1 MGNKIAKIR
10 FLAGVLAL
18 IVAVCCCFTS
28 CNVLDFI
35 KTKTSLN
42 DKTSASSEVDEA
54 VAFLNKEIT
63 VAVGDTS
70 QLLATG
76 IGASGDADA
85 VKWSS
90 SDTLIVKVENGVVTG
105 VAAGTATV
113 TVLFGN
119 RSDTCIVRVI
129 EGKNALQS
137 KNDKDYDLA
146 TEYLSDEIYDWSIK
160 EIQTSINLILARNHY
175 KFKSQ
180 DWLDYFSQFIW
191 YTYDTTDM
199 DEAASRFNKIEAANY
214 NALAKARKVLKDESY
229 VPDYSYDE
237 KYYEYAMYYIEDWYD
252 LSYWSDDEIQL
263 AINTILARNHYKFKN
278 EKWINYFEQFSWY
291 YYDTSSMAT
300 AESRFNTVERANY
313 NYLAKNRD

>member
-63 VAVGDTS
+63 VAVGDKS
-70 QLLATG
+70 ELLVTG
-76 IGASGDADA
+76 IDESNEANA
-85 VKWSS
+85 KWSS
-90 SDTLIVKVENGVVTG
+90 SDTSIAKVENGVVTG
-105 VAAGTATV
+105 VTAGAATV
-113 TVLFGN
+113 TVLVGSK
-119 RSDTCIVRVI
+119 SDTCIVRVI

-137 KNDKDYDLA
+137 KDDKDYDLA

-175 KFKSQ
+175 KFK
-180 DWLDYFSQFIW
+180 
-191 YTYDTTDM
+191 
-199 DEAASRFNKIEAANY
+199 
-214 NALAKARKVLKDESY
+214 
-229 VPDYSYDE
+229 
-237 KYYEYAMYYIEDWYD
+237 
-252 LSYWSDDEIQL
+252 
-263 AINTILARNHYKFKN
+263 N

-300 AESRFNTVERANY
+300 AESRFNSIERANY
-313 NYLAKNRD
+313 NYLAKNRG